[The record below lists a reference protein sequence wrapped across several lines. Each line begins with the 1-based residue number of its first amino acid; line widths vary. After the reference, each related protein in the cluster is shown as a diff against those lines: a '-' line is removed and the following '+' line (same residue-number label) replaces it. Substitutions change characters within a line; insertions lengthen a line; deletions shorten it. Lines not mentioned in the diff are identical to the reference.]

1 MSRKIV
7 YPLILLLVVAG
18 LYVWEDYNE
27 SIDPNHKIEIENT
40 TTFESGIS
48 MYDDSFLPNSTT
60 GEIIRHQFYALSY
73 NQKHKQAEWVSYN
86 LHPSHLSDNSFER
99 PYFEIDNKVKG
110 GSADWR
116 NYRGSGYD
124 RGHLCPAGDRRFSYE
139 AYTETFLTSNAS
151 PQDSKFNSGVWNRLE
166 IQIRQWVPNTGELFI
181 ITGGILKDGLE
192 SIGKDK
198 VSIPEYYFKVV
209 VGYDNSMPKAI
220 GFLIPN
226 QPSREPLSRYV
237 TPISQIEEITGLSLF
252 QNLNQESEARLKGP
266 VDYNFWKLR

>member
-18 LYVWEDYNE
+18 LYVWEDYDE
-27 SIDPNHKIEIENT
+27 SIDPGHKIEIENT
-40 TTFESGIS
+40 TAVESGIS
-48 MYDDSFLPNSTT
+48 IYDDSFLPNSTT
-60 GEIIRHQFYALSY
+60 GEIIRHQFYTLSY
-73 NQKHKQAEWVSYN
+73 NQNHKQAEWVAYN
-86 LHPSHLSDNSFER
+86 LHPYHLTDNSFKR

-139 AYTETFLTSNAS
+139 AYAETFLTSNAS
-151 PQDSKFNSGVWNRLE
+151 PQDTKFNSGVWNRLE
-166 IQIRQWVPNTGELFI
+166 IQIRQWVPHTGELFI
-181 ITGGILKDGLE
+181 ITGGVLKDGLE

-209 VGYDNSMPKAI
+209 VGYDNTVPKAI

-226 QPSREPLSRYV
+226 QPSSESISTFV
-237 TPISQIEEITGLSLF
+237 TPLSQIEKLTGLSLF
-252 QNLNQESEARLKGP
+252 KNLNKEMEARFKGP